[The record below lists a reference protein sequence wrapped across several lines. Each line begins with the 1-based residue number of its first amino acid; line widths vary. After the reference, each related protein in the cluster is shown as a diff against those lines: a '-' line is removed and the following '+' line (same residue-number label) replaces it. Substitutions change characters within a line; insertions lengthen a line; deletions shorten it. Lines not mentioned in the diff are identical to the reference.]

1 MARLVVMSFQTTRPW
16 FCSQGS
22 LECWC
27 IFICSIHSLMILN
40 PKQFGVFVQR
50 ISRQCSDGSWASDL
64 LRWVHQA
71 YQSHDSLYWI
81 IQLWSSLVGEFISLS
96 KCYLTDNCI
105 TVDLFVRDILFTY
118 FTYLIKVFLNS
129 FLQLYSLYSPECS
142 SRGVGVNWI
151 KGLLES

>member
-1 MARLVVMSFQTTRPW
+1 MVWFWHLLMSSSTKHLTIKQFCRRENLIKMCIACYGQISVMSFQTTRPW

-50 ISRQCSDGSWASDL
+50 MSRQCSDGSWASDL

-105 TVDLFVRDILFTY
+105 TVDLFVRDILFT
-118 FTYLIKVFLNS
+118 LGN
-129 FLQLYSLYSPECS
+129 
-142 SRGVGVNWI
+142 
-151 KGLLES
+151 